1 MKYLYGDSTELPL
14 QRDFLGLLDNYIDIS
29 VKSITIENAVFDLKE
44 TIKDRRGLKNS
55 VLDEMDNFVL
65 TVETA
70 ISGAVSRSKEQ
81 EMIVK
86 YADKSKD
93 FLKKFIEDGK
103 TKFSEEIFREINE
116 FEKKVKENDEFF
128 QKILALISIRNIL
141 LSQRKTAILRRF
153 RSTMMATFPVY
164 SILHH
169 LRFLSGKGILKRV
182 IS

>member
-1 MKYLYGDSTELPL
+1 MMKYLYGDSTELPL

-103 TKFSEEIFREINE
+103 TKFSEEIFREIN
-116 FEKKVKENDEFF
+116 
-128 QKILALISIRNIL
+128 
-141 LSQRKTAILRRF
+141 
-153 RSTMMATFPVY
+153 
-164 SILHH
+164 
-169 LRFLSGKGILKRV
+169 
-182 IS
+182 